1 MSYFLCLQVFPPRT
15 PPQYCL
21 LRLRLLSCF
30 FCLLC
35 LFVCCLR
42 RELRCFII
50 LGSLTKILLL
60 YPFLFLWQFSRTS
73 QCGRRTSPNYFWI
86 PLKSQYLIWWYQEWK
101 ICHGLYFH
109 SHFPK
114 LFVNYFSFQDLYSNR
129 FEHRNHPNNCPHRH
143 FLLVS
148 RNSWICFF
156 CLFSLYP
163 HQELFHRFAAQ
174 VDRA

>member
-1 MSYFLCLQVFPPRT
+1 M
-15 PPQYCL
+15 
-21 LRLRLLSCF
+21 
-30 FCLLC
+30 
-35 LFVCCLR
+35 
-42 RELRCFII
+42 
-50 LGSLTKILLL
+50 
-60 YPFLFLWQFSRTS
+60 
-73 QCGRRTSPNYFWI
+73 
-86 PLKSQYLIWWYQEWK
+86 
-101 ICHGLYFH
+101 CHGLYFH

-114 LFVNYFSFQDLYSNR
+114 LFVNYFSFQDLYLNR

-174 VDRA
+174 VDRVLRLPIFFCLKFEYFCLIESLNPPKAENLFCIAFWKRWLKHLDLFDRTNLTGLASQKGCDKHFIIKV